1 MEIREGDL
9 TKLDSDF
16 TTIKNGSLVVAWDFS
31 PYETPFVMVAEKKS
45 DKLFTFIKEKDCG
58 LLVFD
63 GYRNQSDTVR
73 EFVEKLKKELFAKC
87 TYILAVSD
95 PNEYDMKSRDVIASI
110 DELAKEYGVEV
121 EE

>member
-9 TKLDSDF
+9 TKLDSGF
-16 TTIKNGSLVVAWDFS
+16 KTIKNGSFVVAWDFS
-31 PYETPFVMVAEKKS
+31 PYETPFVMVAEKKN

-73 EFVEKLKKELFAKC
+73 EFVERLKQIRLNR
-87 TYILAVSD
+87 IRIG
-95 PNEYDMKSRDVIASI
+95 EYDGI
-110 DELAKEYGVEV
+110 DLWLDIKKLAKEYGVEV